1 MKTMTKIEEF
11 VESMNP
17 RSSKERKKLTKTISQ
32 VSVRN
37 EGDHYVIMVPK
48 DLMGIPYEGDL
59 YILPMLMHATPLKV
73 YEKSYR
79 RYAAFTQDEKGRY
92 WLRVAHD
99 DSAYDDYQQVF
110 FPVRNE
116 CEAADIY
123 ARVGTDTMTYFWCNH
138 DKMIVPHFRA
148 NEGTYLTL
156 AVHTLPVSKDEMFA
170 QVIENN
176 VLI

>member
-1 MKTMTKIEEF
+1 MTKIEAF
-11 VESMNP
+11 VESMKP
-17 RSSKERKKLTKTISQ
+17 RNMKERKKLIKTISQ
-32 VSVRN
+32 VGVRN
-37 EGDHYVIMVPK
+37 EGDHYAIMVPK
-48 DLMGIPYEGDL
+48 ELMGIPYEGDL

-79 RYAAFTQDEKGRY
+79 RYAAFTQDEKGRF
-92 WLRVAHD
+92 WLRITHD

-116 CEAADIY
+116 YEAADIY
-123 ARVGTDTMTYFWCNH
+123 ARVGTDTMTYFWCDH

-156 AVHTLPVSKDEMFA
+156 AMRTLPVSREEMFA

>member
-11 VESMNP
+11 VESMKPSN
-17 RSSKERKKLTKTISQ
+17 SKERKKLVKTISQ
-32 VSVRN
+32 VGVRN
-37 EGDHYVIMVPK
+37 EGNHYAIMVPK
-48 DLMGIPYEGDL
+48 DIMGIPYEGDL
-59 YILPMLMHATPLKV
+59 YILSMLMHATPLKV

-79 RYAAFTQDEKGRY
+79 RYAAFTQDEKGRC

-123 ARVGTDTMTYFWCNH
+123 ARVGTDTMTYFWCDH
-138 DKMIVPHFRA
+138 DERIVPHFRA

>member
-11 VESMNP
+11 VESMMP
-17 RSSKERKKLTKTISQ
+17 RDSKERKKLIRTISQ
-32 VSVRN
+32 VTVRN
-37 EGDHYVIMVPK
+37 EGNHYVIMVPK
-48 DLMGIPYEGDL
+48 GLMGIPYEGDL

-79 RYAAFTQDEKGRY
+79 RYAAFTQDEKGRF
-92 WLRVAHD
+92 WLRVTHD

-110 FPVRNE
+110 FPVRSE
-116 CEAADIY
+116 REAADIY
-123 ARVGTDTMTYFWCNH
+123 ARVGTDIMTYFWCDHEN
-138 DKMIVPHFRA
+138 MIVPHFRA

-156 AVHTLPVSKDEMFA
+156 AMETLPVSREEMFA
-170 QVIENN
+170 RVIENN